1 MSLCKNV
8 ESSGRFARVMSAA
21 RWLVLTA
28 LVIAGSV
35 SCHRR
40 LENEQRFDLKGRV
53 VNVDKRGAAVT
64 ISHEAITGYM
74 EAMPMPFKLKDPSML
89 DVMAEGDRV
98 QATLVVAGTR
108 SWLEDLVVTREMA
121 DQSNISKAEGIEPK
135 PGDEVPDFALVIQ
148 NGKRVSFHQYRGR
161 AVLLTFIYTRCPL
174 PDYCPL
180 MTDNFFEIERA
191 LESEPALYSK
201 THLLS
206 ISVDPEYDTPKVL
219 REYAATHQADT
230 SHWDFAG
237 GSKDEV
243 KRVATF
249 FGMQYWRDGDQ
260 VVHSL
265 RTAIIDADGKL
276 VKLYRGNEWKPAE
289 IAAELHNLAV
299 SEEVRQR

>member
-1 MSLCKNV
+1 MRLNRKNV
-8 ESSGRFARVMSAA
+8 ESPGRATRVMSAA
-21 RWLVLTA
+21 KWLVLTVLA
-28 LVIAGSV
+28 IPGLV
-35 SCHRR
+35 SCSHRR
-40 LENEQRFDLKGRV
+40 PENEQRFELKGKV
-53 VNVDKRGAAVT
+53 VSVDKRGAAVT
-64 ISHEAITGYM
+64 ISHEAIPGYM
-74 EAMPMPFKLKDPSML
+74 EAMTMPFRLKDPSLL
-89 DVMAEGDRV
+89 DVMADGDRV
-98 QATLVVAGTR
+98 QATLVVAGAR
-108 SWLEDLVVTREMA
+108 SWLEDLVVTRETA
-121 DQSNISKAEGIEPK
+121 DQSNISKAEGWIEPK
-135 PGDEVPDFALVIQ
+135 PGDTVPDFALVTQ
-148 NGKRVSFHQYRGR
+148 NGKRINFHQYRGR

-180 MTDNFFEIERA
+180 MTDNFFEIEKA
-191 LESEPALYSK
+191 LKSEPELYSK

-219 REYAATHQADT
+219 REYADAHRADT

-265 RTAIIDADGKL
+265 RTAIIGPDAKL

-289 IAAELHNLAV
+289 IAAELHNI
-299 SEEVRQR
+299 SIP